1 MGVGLDPQV
10 PLAEGTALGV
20 DTDCGYPPDVTHLT
34 SAQRKELELRIAH
47 ERQRT
52 ADRIAAHER
61 DFADIVTS
69 SAEAVR
75 DDEHDPEGATIA
87 YERAQVAALL
97 AAAREQL
104 ADLEHAAQ
112 RLHGPDAGG
121 CARCGQPIGYDRL
134 LARPST
140 ASCVE
145 CARS

>member
-1 MGVGLDPQV
+1 M
-10 PLAEGTALGV
+10 
-20 DTDCGYPPDVTHLT
+20 THLT
-34 SAQRKELELRIAH
+34 PAQRTELERRIAL

-75 DDEHDPEGATIA
+75 DDEHDPEGPTIA

-104 ADLEHAAQ
+104 ADLHHAAQ
-112 RLHGPDAGG
+112 RLHEPDAGG

-140 ASCVE
+140 TRCVE

>member
-1 MGVGLDPQV
+1 M
-10 PLAEGTALGV
+10 
-20 DTDCGYPPDVTHLT
+20 THLT
-34 SAQRKELELRIAH
+34 PTQRAELERRIAL

-52 ADRIAAHER
+52 AERIAAHER

-75 DDEHDPEGATIA
+75 DDEHDPEGPTIA
-87 YERAQVAALL
+87 YQRAQVAALL

-104 ADLEHAAQ
+104 AELHHAAQ
-112 RLHGPDAGG
+112 RLHEPDAGS

-140 ASCVE
+140 TSCVE
-145 CARS
+145 CARD